1 MKMSPSEPLVLRD
14 QQARKAAVLPRL
26 NATRYLGPPP
36 WRFPEVDGKPAPV
49 GSPARGDPGHPT
61 EKPNVTP
68 SSDPLISRPQGI
80 KLANF
85 RLKSK
90 ETVEIASRSARRP
103 LPVNPRPPATDSYSN
118 LVNTNVC
125 LGSSLPA
132 SLPGYT
138 RFVPSGRPVSVQ
150 TARNELRGGTQSRTP
165 AQHAQDKVRLV
176 TGYPVNL
183 G

>member
-49 GSPARGDPGHPT
+49 GSPARGDPGHST

-68 SSDPLISRPQGI
+68 SSDPLISRPQDI

-90 ETVEIASRSARRP
+90 EPVEIASRPARKP
-103 LPVNPRPPATDSYSN
+103 LPVNPRPPATDSHSN

-132 SLPGYT
+132 SLPGHT
-138 RFVPSGRPVSVQ
+138 RFVPSGRPVSVE
-150 TARNELRGGTQSRTP
+150 TAER
-165 AQHAQDKVRLV
+165 
-176 TGYPVNL
+176 
-183 G
+183 